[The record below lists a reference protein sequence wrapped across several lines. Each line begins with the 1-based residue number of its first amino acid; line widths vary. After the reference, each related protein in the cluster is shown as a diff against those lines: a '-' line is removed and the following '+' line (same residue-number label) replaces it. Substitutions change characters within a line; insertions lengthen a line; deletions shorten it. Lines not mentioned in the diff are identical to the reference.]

1 MQMSKELL
9 FSIYEK
15 VLNKGKLDNEFIEYL
30 EEIFPNKSDKI
41 LEVVNRGI
49 IKNIYKPSNR
59 IVWTVMGRDQEH
71 IILPKLFCSCKSF
84 YKEVI
89 INRTKKSCKH
99 IIAQII
105 SEALN
110 NFEELELED
119 SEFKNRVK
127 DLTSKL

>member
-15 VLNKGKLDNEFIEYL
+15 VLNKGKLDNEFIEFL
-30 EEIFPNKSDKI
+30 EELFPNKSDKI

-71 IILPKLFCSCKSF
+71 IIFPKLYCSCKSF
-84 YKEVI
+84 YKEVV

-110 NFEELELED
+110 NFKELELED

-127 DLTSKL
+127 DLQSKL

>member
-89 INRTKKSCKH
+89 INRTKKYCKH

-119 SEFKNRVK
+119 SEFKNRIK
-127 DLTSKL
+127 DMTSKL

>member
-119 SEFKNRVK
+119 SEFKNRIK

>member
-1 MQMSKELL
+1 MSKELL

>member
-110 NFEELELED
+110 NFEELELGD
-119 SEFKNRVK
+119 SEFKNRIK